1 MRYPSNVGSGGDVGD
16 GHLHT
21 QDHLSTVE
29 CMIVALPEQSM
40 IHRLHILNF
49 SYRCDV
55 YHYMLI
61 DA

>member
-1 MRYPSNVGSGGDVGD
+1 MSAGSGGDVGD
-16 GHLHT
+16 GHLHA
-21 QDHLSTVE
+21 QNHLSTVE
-29 CMIVALPEQSM
+29 SMIIALPESM